1 MPTTYSFEYNVPIGF
16 TATQSEDYFTRDDE
30 PKPVVLSF
38 SPGGTVG
45 PGDIEDLFGSGPGKG
60 RNSLL
65 APVIKE
71 KIKGSTVENTI
82 LGIINRDLSQP
93 KRWSSMVVPSLVDG
107 AAATAT
113 WNEFFN
119 NVELIDSN
127 APLLN
132 AGDVI
137 QLIFIFRA
145 PDVTPAL
152 SKIEFPVDIKFTMNM
167 DYVNNMQQRLDDA
180 ISNLAGKTAIL
191 NAKKTALDDA
201 RNAAKS
207 AEDALAALKQTDP
220 TATQAN
226 LSTDMQ
232 NLLIAYGTAQ
242 VEYSQADNAVVNAT
256 TAKNKATQDNT
267 NAQGKVDLAK
277 TGAIQA

>member
-30 PKPVVLSF
+30 PKAVVLSF

-145 PDVTPAL
+145 PDVTPPL

-167 DYVNNMQQRLDDA
+167 NYVNNMQQRLNEATAD
-180 ISNLAGKTAIL
+180 LATKTITL
-191 NAKKTALDDA
+191 NMKKKALDDA
-201 RNAAKS
+201 RTAAKP
-207 AEDALAALKQTDP
+207 AEDALAQAKQQNP
-220 TATQAN
+220 TATASD
-226 LSTDMQ
+226 LDIGMQ
-232 NLLIAYGTAQ
+232 NLLTAYGTAQ
-242 VEYSQADNAVVNAT
+242 VEYSQANSAVLTAT
-256 TAKNKATQDNT
+256 TAKNKAAQDNT
-267 NAQGKVDLAK
+267 DAPGKVALAK
-277 TGAIQA
+277 TGAI